1 MAIFQCYFQQ
11 RVPKNVKAYSK
22 AFLQKN
28 VIKWRNLYFDGYKL
42 KVGFQLPA
50 FEHDF
55 FLNIFILHF
64 RDFQQL
70 S

>member
-1 MAIFQCYFQQ
+1 MAIFQRYFQQ